1 MNRIGIPWY
10 NRRNVHVYKEEIKQ
24 IGQDTFTKHVT
35 LFIAKFSIAKENL
48 AMRNKIRWKYNL
60 QKMNLYMKLHG
71 I

>member
-1 MNRIGIPWY
+1 MNEYKWIEL
-10 NRRNVHVYKEEIKQ
+10 VHRDTIDEMYMYYKEEIKQ

-60 QKMNLYMKLHG
+60 QKMNL
-71 I
+71 